1 MKLIVGLGNPG
12 QKYKNNRHNVGFM
25 VVEKLAKLNLPSV
38 VLFKP
43 QKFMNRSGQEVKKLV
58 EKWKGRILPILP
70 DLYVVH
76 DDLDIELGKFKISFG
91 KGPKVH
97 NGLKSIYEQ
106 LGTKDFW
113 HVRVGIDNRAPHSRG
128 KAGKDNQSL
137 NGIRHSEIGIRRR
150 INMSGEEYVLQNFRP
165 EEREIIKKVI
175 DKVVEKLR
183 KKYETRQAAEIF
195 I

>member
-25 VVEKLAKLNLPSV
+25 IVDELAKLNLTDV
-38 VLFKP
+38 ALFKP
-43 QKFMNRSGQEVKKLV
+43 STFMNKSGVAVKKLQV
-58 EKWKGRILPILP
+58 RNLQ

-97 NGLKSIYEQ
+97 NGLNSIYEQ

-113 HVRVGIDNRAPHSRG
+113 HVRIGIDNRA
-128 KAGKDNQSL
+128 A
-137 NGIRHSEIGIRRR
+137 IGFKGT
-150 INMSGEEYVLQNFRP
+150 GEDYVLQNFRP
-165 EEREIIKKVI
+165 EEREIIKNI
-175 DKVVEKLR
+175 CQEL
-183 KKYETRQAAEIF
+183 ELQNH
-195 I
+195 

>member
-12 QKYKNNRHNVGFM
+12 EKYKNNRHNIGFWVVDELALRQAQGKNM
-25 VVEKLAKLNLPSV
+25 VLL
-38 VLFKP
+38 KP
-43 QKFMNRSGQEVKKLV
+43 QTFMNRSGVEVKKLV
-58 EKWKGRILPILP
+58 KKYPLDKNE
-70 DLYVVH
+70 LYVIH
-76 DDLDIELGKFKISFG
+76 DDLDIELGKYKISFA

-97 NGLKSIYEQ
+97 NGLQSIYQQ
-106 LGTKDFW
+106 LGTKNFW

-165 EEREIIKKVI
+165 EEREKIKITIINIIKTIWGK
-175 DKVVEKLR
+175 
-183 KKYETRQAAEIF
+183 
-195 I
+195 